1 MSEQVN
7 INVKTT
13 AAKLPWS
20 NSAVWKH
27 NGVIGNL
34 MEKVSSDVK
43 CSLDVTLV
51 WCISDIFFL
60 LKFLGYNPNTILK
73 T

>member
-51 WCISDIFFL
+51 WCISDIFFCL
-60 LKFLGYNPNTILK
+60 NFWIQS
-73 T
+73 